1 MRTMEGECDV
11 LIVGGGLA
19 GLAVALNLP
28 AQWRIVV
35 LGKSTLD
42 VAASNKAQG
51 GIAAVM
57 DPGDHTDKHIRDT
70 LIAGAGLCD
79 ATAVAHIIQAAPQAI
94 DWLRRYPIDFTMTEA
109 AQLHLTREGGH
120 SHRRIV
126 HAADKTGHAITSVL
140 QAQLRAR
147 PNVAIHEHVLCVD
160 ALLAQDADG
169 RPVCQ
174 GMRAID
180 AKSGQAHVFLAGST
194 VLATGGL
201 GQLFPCTT
209 NPTGAT
215 GDGVAIAWRAGCR
228 ISNLEFIQFH
238 PTALCLPNAPSFL
251 ISEAVRGEGGLLLN
265 QAGHR
270 FMPDY
275 DARAEL
281 APRDIVARAI
291 HAEMHKQ
298 NGLPVWLDISHRGAD
313 FIETHFPMIRQTCQE
328 HGLDMTR
335 APIPVAPAAHYACGG
350 VKTDLGGRTDV
361 AGLYAVGEV
370 ADTGLHG
377 ANRLASNSLL
387 ECVVVGRNCAREI
400 RDFRRTVPTH
410 GAIAGMNGS
419 KSVERV
425 EPVARAPLP
434 TLEDIRRLM
443 GRHLGILRSAPA
455 IHEALAGLRSWRRQL
470 APVAANPETPALLA
484 LRNQLDCAWL
494 IAACANQRQESRG
507 LHALVEYPETLPD
520 AHDSTVPPDYAMWR
534 GQAIRSSRGNG
545 LAA

>member
-1 MRTMEGECDV
+1 MRAAEHDCDV
-11 LIVGGGLA
+11 LIAGGGLA
-19 GLAVALNLP
+19 GLAVALSLP
-28 AQWRIVV
+28 EQWRIIV
-35 LGKSTLD
+35 LGKSALD

-57 DPGDHTDKHIRDT
+57 DPDDHPDNHIRDT
-70 LIAGAGLCD
+70 LTAGAGLCD
-79 ATAVAHIIQAAPQAI
+79 ATAVAQIIQAAPQAI
-94 DWLRRYPIDFTMTEA
+94 DWLRGYRIDFTLTDRG
-109 AQLHLTREGGH
+109 QLHLTREGGH

-140 QAQLRAR
+140 QAQLRGK
-147 PNVAIHEHVLCVD
+147 PNVTIHEHMLCVD
-160 ALLAQDADG
+160 ALVAHDAGG
-169 RPVCQ
+169 RPVCG

-180 AKSGQAHVFLAGST
+180 AKSGREHAFLAGGT

-209 NPTGAT
+209 NPAGAT

-238 PTALCLPNAPSFL
+238 PTALCLPDAPPFL

-265 QAGHR
+265 LAGHR

-298 NGLPVWLDISHRGAD
+298 GGQPVWLDISHRGAD
-313 FIETHFPMIRQTCQE
+313 FIEAHFPMIRRACAD
-328 HGLDMTR
+328 HGLDMTC

-350 VKTDLGGRTDV
+350 VATDLCGRTDV

-387 ECVVVGRNCAREI
+387 ECVVVGRNCARAMLEA
-400 RDFRRTVPTH
+400 RPPEPVRGVT
-410 GAIAGMNGS
+410 AGMSGS
-419 KSVERV
+419 ASPRTA
-425 EPVARAPLP
+425 EPLARTALP
-434 TLEDIRRLM
+434 TLEDIRQLM
-443 GRHLGILRSAPA
+443 GQHLGILRSTSS
-455 IHEALAGLRSWRRQL
+455 IREAQATLLAWRRQL
-470 APVAANPETPALLA
+470 VSMATNPETPALPA
-484 LRNQLDCAWL
+484 LRNPLDCAWL
-494 IAACANQRQESRG
+494 IAACADQRQESRG
-507 LHALVEYPETLPD
+507 LHALTDHPEPLPV
-520 AHDSTVPPDYAMWR
+520 ARGSIAPPAASAQS
-534 GQAIRSSRGNG
+534 GQTMRLVAANG